1 MISWVTS
8 PGWVI
13 RERWPASISAVVAC
27 MRPAMNRCS
36 PGEMVRSC
44 RETAY
49 QAGRDRQAATVV
61 RSPKRVCDTRPC
73 TA

>member
-1 MISWVTS
+1 MISRVTS
-8 PGWVI
+8 SGWVI
-13 RERWPASISAVVAC
+13 SERCPASISTVVAR
-27 MRPAMNRCS
+27 MRSAMNRS
-36 PGEMVRSC
+36 SSGAIVRSC

-61 RSPKRVCDTRPC
+61 RSPKSVSDTRPC